1 MNAATPHPLLPPADG
16 TLGYVRIGDVL
27 LDSGVLLPQVAIAL
41 QCWGTLNADA
51 SNIILIEHALTGD
64 SHVVGP
70 QDALHPTAGWWPG
83 MVGPDCPIDTNRWF
97 VICTNTLGGCRGT
110 TGPSSLHPDG
120 HYWGARFPA
129 ISIRDMVRAEAQ
141 LANILGIRR
150 FAAVIGGSMGGAR
163 TLELSLIHI

>member
-110 TGPSSLHPDG
+110 TGPPHSTRTGIIGVPASPPFPFATWCVRRHNWRIFLGFVVSPPSLVAP
-120 HYWGARFPA
+120 WVVPA
-129 ISIRDMVRAEAQ
+129 PW
-141 LANILGIRR
+141 NG
-150 FAAVIGGSMGGAR
+150 
-163 TLELSLIHI
+163 